1 MFFKKQ
7 EQLFLNHRNK
17 GGIFL
22 DEHIPLATVLN
33 SARINQGYS
42 ILELAE
48 KTGISAS
55 YISRLETGKR
65 KPSVKILQK
74 LAITLELD
82 LKELLSLAGLMD
94 KAQNAFFDM
103 EEILS
108 SQFVYSNNSM
118 LSNKQRK
125 EILDILR

>member
-1 MFFKKQ
+1 M
-7 EQLFLNHRNK
+7 
-17 GGIFL
+17 